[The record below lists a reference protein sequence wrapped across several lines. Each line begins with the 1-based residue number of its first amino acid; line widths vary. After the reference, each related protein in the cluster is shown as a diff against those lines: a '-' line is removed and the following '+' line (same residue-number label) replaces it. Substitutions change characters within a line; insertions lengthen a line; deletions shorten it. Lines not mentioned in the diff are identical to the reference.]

1 MNSKQLNVF
10 KIFLFIAGFLLVDA
24 AFLVF
29 NYPISSESISSAE
42 KFFWIDI
49 AICYLVFFIPFFFSS
64 ITLKNIDTKITSTV
78 HIWISVIIFEI
89 VAIAFAVL
97 SLTEVVNIRISVI
110 VELVVFFLAA
120 IFVFFGY
127 SAGNHIGNV
136 QAKEQ
141 KSLSKIAELK
151 SSFDMLN
158 LKTDMW
164 GDEFE
169 NQKKSVKKIC
179 DDIKYLSPVDSEASL
194 KLEMKL
200 MILANDIIESSL
212 SSSELD
218 VKIRELTNLVNQ
230 RKLLRK

>member
-1 MNSKQLNVF
+1 M
-10 KIFLFIAGFLLVDA
+10 
-24 AFLVF
+24 VF

-64 ITLKNIDTKITSTV
+64 ISLKNIDTKITSTV

-127 SAGNHIGNV
+127 FCSNFYCRMACTVLHMENEDKENNV
-136 QAKEQ
+136 YYSYYLVA
-141 KSLSKIAELK
+141 KIAFCFVMVMSTKVCLYEMV
-151 SSFDMLN
+151 MLVY
-158 LKTDMW
+158 KT
-164 GDEFE
+164 
-169 NQKKSVKKIC
+169 
-179 DDIKYLSPVDSEASL
+179 
-194 KLEMKL
+194 
-200 MILANDIIESSL
+200 
-212 SSSELD
+212 
-218 VKIRELTNLVNQ
+218 T
-230 RKLLRK
+230 

>member
-10 KIFLFIAGFLLVDA
+10 KIFLFIAGFFLVGA

-136 QAKEQ
+136 QAKE
-141 KSLSKIAELK
+141 
-151 SSFDMLN
+151 
-158 LKTDMW
+158 
-164 GDEFE
+164 
-169 NQKKSVKKIC
+169 
-179 DDIKYLSPVDSEASL
+179 
-194 KLEMKL
+194 
-200 MILANDIIESSL
+200 
-212 SSSELD
+212 
-218 VKIRELTNLVNQ
+218 
-230 RKLLRK
+230 